1 MVMLLY
7 CDVLVLVC
15 MELDFGELVCN
26 QLVSNCR
33 EQNAQGAGLGEALDE
48 GHGGV
53 LGGVQGGAQDGV
65 QDGVLD
71 GEGGWVREAD
81 SWVLSC
87 SSSCG
92 APALEVE
99 SEGLEGRWTCQSSSK
114 PPQDSSGES
123 L

>member
-1 MVMLLY
+1 MQEGVLVVVY
-7 CDVLVLVC
+7 CDGLVLVY
-15 MELDFGELVCN
+15 MELDFGELECN
-26 QLVSNCR
+26 QLVLSCR
-33 EQNAQGAGLGEALDE
+33 ERNPLYGGLDEDLDE

-53 LGGVQGGAQDGV
+53 L
-65 QDGVLD
+65 DGVLD
-71 GEGGWVREAD
+71 DAGGWVREAD
-81 SWVLSC
+81 SWEWSC

-114 PPQDSSGES
+114 APQDSSGES

>member
-1 MVMLLY
+1 MMVLY
-7 CDVLVLVC
+7 CDELVLVC

-33 EQNAQGAGLGEALDE
+33 EQYALDGGLDEALDE

-53 LGGVQGGAQDGV
+53 QGGV

-71 GEGGWVREAD
+71 DVGGWVKEAD
-81 SWVLSC
+81 SWVWSC

-114 PPQDSSGES
+114 PPQHSSGES